1 MTEPSLMRREI
12 EEAPEAV
19 RRLLDRSGESL
30 RRAGRALAELDPVLV
45 ATVARGSSDHAATL
59 FKYAVEIAAG
69 VPVASIGP
77 SVASIYGVTPK
88 LGQAAAIAISQ
99 SGRSP
104 DIVSMAEAAARGGA
118 LTVALVNDPASPL
131 ANAVRHAIDIAA
143 GPERSVAATK
153 SFVASA
159 AAGLAILAHWRGDRE
174 LLNALEKLPEALD
187 QSLGCDWSGLAEALE
202 TAGSVFVLG
211 RGPAFAIAGEAA
223 LKLKE
228 TCGLHAEP
236 FSAAEVMHGPLAIL
250 REGFPVLAFAAADQ
264 AEAGVAEA
272 ADALAEKGATVWA
285 TTRLAEAA
293 RRLPAARTGHPL
305 LDPLPLVISFYLMA
319 EGLARRRGLDPD
331 SPPHLKKV
339 TQTR

>member
-1 MTEPSLMRREI
+1 MRREV
-12 EEAPEAV
+12 EEAPDAV

-30 RRAGRALAELDPVLV
+30 ASAGRALAELDPVLI

-59 FKYAVEIAAG
+59 LKYAVEIAAG
-69 VPVASIGP
+69 VPVASVGP

-99 SGRSP
+99 SGKSP

-118 LTVALVNDPASPL
+118 LTLALVNDPSSPL
-131 ANAVRHAIDIAA
+131 AKAVRHSIDICA

-153 SFVASA
+153 SFVGSA
-159 AAGLAILAHWRGDRE
+159 AAGLALLAHWRGDCD
-174 LLNALEKLPEALD
+174 LLAALETLPDALERA
-187 QSLGCDWSGLAEALE
+187 LGCDWSGLAQTLEA
-202 TAGSVFVLG
+202 AGSVFVLG

-250 REGFPVLAFAAADQ
+250 REGFPVLAFAAEDQ

-272 ADALAEKGATVWA
+272 ADALAEKGAAVWA
-285 TTRLAEAA
+285 TTNQVKAA
-293 RRLPAARTGHPL
+293 RALPVARAGHPL
-305 LDPLPLVISFYLMA
+305 LDPLPLAVSFYLMA

-339 TQTR
+339 TETR

>member
-1 MTEPSLMRREI
+1 MRREI
-12 EEAPEAV
+12 EEAPRAV
-19 RRLLDRSGESL
+19 RRLLERSSEDL
-30 RRAGRALAELDPVLV
+30 AAAGRALAALDPVLV
-45 ATVARGSSDHAATL
+45 ATIARGSSDHAATL
-59 FKYAVEIAAG
+59 LKYAVEIAAG

-88 LGQAAAIAISQ
+88 LGQAAAVAISQ
-99 SGRSP
+99 SGKSP

-118 LTVALVNDPASPL
+118 LTVALVNDPSSPL
-131 ANAVRHAIDIAA
+131 AEAVAHAIDIAA

-159 AAGLAILAHWRGDRE
+159 AAGLALLAHWRGDRE
-174 LLNALEKLPEALD
+174 LLQALDKLPEALERA
-187 QSLGCDWSGLAEALE
+187 LACDWSALAETLE
-202 TAGSVFVLG
+202 SAGSVFVLG
-211 RGPAFAIAGEAA
+211 RGPGFAIAGEAA

-250 REGFPVLAFAAADQ
+250 REGFPVLAFAAQDR

-272 ADALAEKGATVWA
+272 ADALAEKGASVWA
-285 TTRLAEAA
+285 TTGRVTAA
-293 RRLPAARTGHPL
+293 RSLPAARTGHPL
-305 LDPLPLVISFYLMA
+305 LDPLPLAVSFYLMA

-339 TQTR
+339 TETR